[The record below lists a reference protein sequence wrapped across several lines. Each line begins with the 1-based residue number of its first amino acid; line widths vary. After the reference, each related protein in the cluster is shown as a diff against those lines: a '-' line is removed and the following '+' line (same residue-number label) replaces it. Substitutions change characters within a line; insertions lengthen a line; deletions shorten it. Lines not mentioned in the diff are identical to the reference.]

1 MNTDLPKPPP
11 QGHLLGRKP
20 VSTAHGADAS
30 TKKVNSLLRS
40 DPDPR
45 FTFANE
51 RTFLA
56 WNRTG
61 LALIGGGLAL
71 AGLITGTERLLGI
84 PLIVFG
90 ALLALGSYHRWQTS
104 AEALRRG
111 DPIPATAL
119 PHALTYAVI
128 ATAAAAIA
136 LAALR

>member
-1 MNTDLPKPPP
+1 MNTELYKPPP
-11 QGHLLGRKP
+11 QGRLLVRKP
-20 VSTAHGADAS
+20 VPAAPEADAIT
-30 TKKVNSLLRS
+30 TKVSRLRS
-40 DPDPR
+40 DPDAR

-71 AGLITGTERLLGI
+71 TSLIAGTERLLGI

-90 ALLALGSYHRWQTS
+90 ALLAVGSYHRWKTI

-111 DPIPATAL
+111 DPIPTTAL